1 MKFLRHDGERFQLE
15 FASEEKALLLHLLTL
30 YPLVPAAHHKLTKD
44 KKLPQRAEN
53 QQLLDEAIQS
63 QREQNKNEI
72 LALIKEPGRFI
83 ETENGSQIGF
93 TRGEMEWMLQVVN
106 DVRVGSWIALGSP
119 DYEAKKK
126 SKPSPEA
133 MRHTMLMELGG
144 AFEMF
149 FLGIMNGDVSPEPS
163 E

>member
-15 FASEEKALLLHLLTL
+15 FADEERALLLHVLSL

-44 KKLPQRAEN
+44 KKLPRRAEN
-53 QQLLDEAIQS
+53 QQLLNEALQS
-63 QREQNKNEI
+63 QREQNKKEV
-72 LALIKEPGRFI
+72 LALLNEPGRFVA
-83 ETENGSQIGF
+83 TKDGSQIGF
-93 TRGEMEWMLQVVN
+93 TRAEMEWLLQVVN

-119 DYEAKKK
+119 GYEAKKK
-126 SKPSPEA
+126 TKLTPDA
-133 MRHTMLMELGG
+133 MQHTMLMELGG

-149 FLGIMNGDVSPEPS
+149 FLGIMNGDVSPEPR

>member
-15 FASEEKALLLHLLTL
+15 FATEEKALLLHVLSL

-53 QQLLDEAIQS
+53 QQLLDEAIKS
-63 QREQNKNEI
+63 QREQNKREI
-72 LALIKEPGRFI
+72 RALIKEPGRFV

-93 TRGEMEWMLQVVN
+93 TRGEMEWLLQVVN

-119 DYEAKKK
+119 GYEAK
-126 SKPSPEA
+126 SKPKRDPEA
-133 MRHTMLMELGG
+133 MRHTMFMELAG

-149 FLGIMNGDVSPEPS
+149 FLGIMNGDVSPEPAA
-163 E
+163 